1 MEEDHRRRIVEAIVA
16 KLGPRKLVCP
26 ISGENSTWEVHR
38 YLSSH
43 PALEHPGVHPFQ
55 SGSSFPVAVLMCQD
69 CGYSLFINLIQL
81 GLAEELGIPVE
92 QDE

>member
-1 MEEDHRRRIVEAIVA
+1 MKADHRSRVIEAIVE

-43 PALEHPGVHPFQ
+43 PALEYPAQNPQQAGTL
-55 SGSSFPVAVLMCQD
+55 FPIAVLMCQD
-69 CGYSLFINLIQL
+69 CGYTIFVNLIQL
-81 GLAEELGIPVE
+81 GLADELGIPVK